1 MEQNPNVGLCYARA
15 ERRGENGD
23 LIGKI
28 VNCSVDEKY
37 MTLEE
42 LEISLENLNQ
52 RLRYEINKS
61 N

>member
-1 MEQNPNVGLCYARA
+1 MVMS
-15 ERRGENGD
+15 D
-23 LIGKI
+23 MIGI
-28 VNCSVDEKY
+28 IASELLSTEDCIRNFSSVDEKY